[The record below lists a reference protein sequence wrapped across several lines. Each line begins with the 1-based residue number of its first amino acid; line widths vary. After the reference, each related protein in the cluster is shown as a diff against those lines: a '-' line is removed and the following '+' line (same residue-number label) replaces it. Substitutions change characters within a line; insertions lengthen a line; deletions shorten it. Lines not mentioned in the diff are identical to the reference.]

1 VLTLALAVSA
11 LAAPMAQAK
20 LSPAGKYGPLDPWA
34 YKLIHQNP
42 RSVPLITEHSAGQN
56 SAARPTR
63 QSVPLITEHSAG
75 QNNAARPTRR
85 SVPLIT
91 EHSAGQNSSSQTSAA
106 AKYGPLDPAIAAAIR
121 KHSLGQNGV
130 SRTAAA
136 SLPADTPN
144 GFDWGAAEIGAT
156 VAFAAMLLAL
166 GVATLIWRRSRA
178 RLAVL

>member
-1 VLTLALAVSA
+1 MLSARRIRSLKVLTLALAVSA

-20 LSPAGKYGPLDPWA
+20 LSPARKYGPLDPWA
-34 YKLIHQNP
+34 YKVIHQNV
-42 RSVPLITEHSAGQN
+42 R
-56 SAARPTR
+56 
-63 QSVPLITEHSAG
+63 SVPLITEHSAG

>member
-1 VLTLALAVSA
+1 MLSARRIRSLKVLTLALAVSA

-42 RSVPLITEHSAGQN
+42 
-56 SAARPTR
+56 
-63 QSVPLITEHSAG
+63 
-75 QNNAARPTRR
+75 R